1 MCGIK
6 LEYRGMMPVVISAY
20 IRHTS
25 ADAEYRLSTA
35 LYHASKI
42 SPLIHIEIDSNVHSD
57 LWRSAEFQLDRIWA
71 MVEDVLSECGI
82 LMWI

>member
-1 MCGIK
+1 
-6 LEYRGMMPVVISAY
+6 MMLVVISAY

-25 ADAEYRLSTA
+25 ADAADRLSTA

-42 SPLIHIEIDSNVHSD
+42 SPFIRIEIDSNVHSA

-71 MVEDVLSECGI
+71 MVEDVLSECGM
-82 LMWI
+82 LVWI